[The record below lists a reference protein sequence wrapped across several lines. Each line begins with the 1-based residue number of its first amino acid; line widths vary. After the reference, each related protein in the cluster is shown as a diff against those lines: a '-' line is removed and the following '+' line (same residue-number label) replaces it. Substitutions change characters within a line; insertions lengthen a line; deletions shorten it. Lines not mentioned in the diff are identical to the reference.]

1 MSYLKVAVVFGLGTA
16 LLFGIA
22 ALLLKGLDRLTTRR
36 PRPDYC
42 SFCDKHTRDV
52 GTLIPA
58 PGVNIC
64 RACIQLLTDTTPD
77 RCTSERDAPSR
88 ATAVASQRAR
98 CRVCG
103 MSVNG
108 HPSPSPALRGL
119 LCRPCLAIVQKT
131 ERLFSGSSDA

>member
-1 MSYLKVAVVFGLGTA
+1 MPYLKVAIVFGLGTA
-16 LLFGIA
+16 LLFGVA

-36 PRPDYC
+36 PRPDHC
-42 SFCDKHTRDV
+42 SFCDRHTRDV

-58 PGVNIC
+58 PGLNIC
-64 RACIQLLTDTTPD
+64 RACIQLLTDMTPD
-77 RCTSERDAPSR
+77 NCTSERDAPSR
-88 ATAVASQRAR
+88 ATATVSQTAR

-103 MSVNG
+103 ISVPG
-108 HPSPSPALRGL
+108 YASPSPALCGL